1 MPDEDRGQVSYAL
14 AMAGILG
21 QAGCVTLLLVGAGL
35 GLGLWLDARFDTRP
49 IFTLLFVL
57 GSVPITMYLLFRM
70 VMSNTA
76 RLQRLAERGQPRPEG
91 QEGERGTDA

>member
-1 MPDEDRGQVSYAL
+1 MPDDDRGQVRFAI

-21 QAGCVTLLLVGAGL
+21 QAGCVTLLFIGAGL
-35 GLGLWLDARFDTRP
+35 GLGLWLDGRFDTRP

-70 VMSNTA
+70 VMTNTG
-76 RLQRLAERGQPRPEG
+76 RLQRLAEQVWPRRED
-91 QEGERGTDA
+91 QERDGGRNA